1 MSKDKK
7 LFDSEDFNKQKK
19 LFTPADFDKESESS
33 VTSNDDCASTS
44 GNDNEQ
50 TPPPSP
56 ETGFWRKYQKHILCG
71 AAIVTV
77 VASIII
83 IPKNISADKSE
94 DNPIAGVTDNTKTS
108 TTTVNEKDS
117 TASDANDVISLRTGS
132 DASETQNTGSAKNEV
147 NNQGSTD
154 VKGSDVT
161 IEGTTEA
168 LANDVIVGKYANWP
182 ERERKLGKRYK
193 EIQSKVNEMYRNGLV
208 K

>member
-19 LFTPADFDKESESS
+19 LFTPADFDKEPVSS
-33 VTSNDDCASTS
+33 VTSNDDYASTS
-44 GNDNEQ
+44 GNDNKQ

-56 ETGFWRKYQKHILCG
+56 ENGFWRKYQKHILCG

-83 IPKNISADKSE
+83 IPKNISADKPE
-94 DNPIAGVTDNTKTS
+94 DKPIAGVTDSTKTS

-117 TASDANDVISLRTGS
+117 TASDANDVISPETGS
-132 DASETQNTGSAKNEV
+132 DASETQNTESAKNEA
-147 NNQGSTD
+147 NNQGSTG

-161 IEGTTEA
+161 IEGATEA
-168 LANDVIVGKYANWP
+168 LVNDVIAGKYANWP